1 MKAITHLRYT
11 LKWERNDEN
20 YYRFKTKFKKNLSSN
35 ITGFQFP
42 ACKDA
47 NFRTAV
53 VDHVIN
59 WSRVERTNLRPVFSP
74 NSISTDFCESPLS
87 LSLVRFQFILQ
98 RFHLCINFVLKISIM
113 GIFLLRLTTS
123 TKVRWRE
130 VHMYRCSF

>member
-1 MKAITHLRYT
+1 MMK
-11 LKWERNDEN
+11 N
-20 YYRFKTKFKKNLSSN
+20 YYRFKTKFKKKTVFKYYWVLVS
-35 ITGFQFP
+35 GLQ
-42 ACKDA
+42 A

-59 WSRVERTNLRPVFSP
+59 WSRVERTNLRPVFLP

>member
-20 YYRFKTKFKKNLSSN
+20 YYRFKTKFKKKTVFKYYWVLVS
-35 ITGFQFP
+35 GLQ
-42 ACKDA
+42 A